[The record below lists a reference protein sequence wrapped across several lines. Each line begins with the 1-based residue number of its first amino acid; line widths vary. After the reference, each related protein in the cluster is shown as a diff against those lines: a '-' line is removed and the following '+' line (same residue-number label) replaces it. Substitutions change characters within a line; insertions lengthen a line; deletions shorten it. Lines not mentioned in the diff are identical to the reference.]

1 MPICFGGAGRSTGN
15 PLTDFIIS
23 PHAGKIKIFCGFLS
37 RTSVSARLGARAPHG
52 RGSRTFFS
60 GENMKYT
67 LHVTTFGR
75 RTARWGSFELKICFR
90 FGVQLQITAAHPRCS
105 AAATRRR
112 GRLPIKCKLSFSGDS
127 FNVPL
132 RNIRSLGAGTARRK
146 VKQNSFL
153 ILRRHISYLRSKS
166 HPAESRQ
173 ITSSLFTVTS
183 YFKKILIKGKR
194 QVKSEEVIS
203 KKSSFLRMRIFWRR
217 EWDSNPR
224 DVAVKRFSR
233 KLGFVSPRRS
243 YFISDSMAV
252 HSKSFSTP
260 FSSSFSISCSLYC
273 KKLILQ

>member
-127 FNVPL
+127 FKLSPHATDVRLRAPLPEELRIIKCKLHPREMALMYRCTSPMLGRGDSPPPAAAKCEIKFVPL
-132 RNIRSLGAGTARRK
+132 YA
-146 VKQNSFL
+146 
-153 ILRRHISYLRSKS
+153 RRHISHLRSKYF
-166 HPAESRQ
+166 
-173 ITSSLFTVTS
+173 TS
-183 YFKKILIKGKR
+183 KIFH
-194 QVKSEEVIS
+194 
-203 KKSSFLRMRIFWRR
+203 SFRR
-217 EWDSNPR
+217 NE
-224 DVAVKRFSR
+224 F
-233 KLGFVSPRRS
+233 
-243 YFISDSMAV
+243 
-252 HSKSFSTP
+252 H
-260 FSSSFSISCSLYC
+260 
-273 KKLILQ
+273 